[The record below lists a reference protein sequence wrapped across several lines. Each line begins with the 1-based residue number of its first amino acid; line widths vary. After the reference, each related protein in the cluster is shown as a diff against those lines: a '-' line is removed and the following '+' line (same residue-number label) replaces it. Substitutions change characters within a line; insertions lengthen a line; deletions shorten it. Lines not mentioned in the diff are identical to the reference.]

1 MSRTAKIVSASASI
15 IGVLVIVI
23 AAVIAYPWLVAYFKP
38 PTVKARRHQSVLFR
52 LVPGRPDTLEVS
64 EEAVKAIGLETLE
77 VVAAH
82 APDPLHLPG
91 SLGLDPNRLVPVHS
105 RFAGEVVLIGPVDP
119 AFTSDD
125 AEAGRRLRYGDRV
138 KKSQLLAVV
147 WSTDIGEKKSEL
159 VDAMSKLILDE
170 RVLQQYQKVG
180 TGAIAGIAIY
190 EAERNVEADKIA
202 INKAIRTLRSWRLT
216 DQEINDV
223 RQEARQLHTHDP
235 KTAAAKH
242 WAELEIRAPM
252 DGVIVEKNINAGTI
266 VDTND
271 DLFKIADL
279 SRIQVLASVYE
290 EDLPYLERLKPA
302 ERHWL
307 IDLKSDPFDNQIP
320 GEFETIGVAIDP
332 NMHTGAVIG
341 WVDNKGHRLKIGQ
354 FVTATIQ
361 LPADPELVEVP
372 ASALIEEGTSSAVF
386 VETDPARHEVTRRPV
401 AVTRRG
407 QRSIFIRSQPNERE
421 RGEGAQPLAI
431 GEKVVMSGGLELN
444 SELAN
449 LQAGGED
456 DDE

>member
-1 MSRTAKIVSASASI
+1 
-15 IGVLVIVI
+15 
-23 AAVIAYPWLVAYFKP
+23 
-38 PTVKARRHQSVLFR
+38 
-52 LVPGRPDTLEVS
+52 
-64 EEAVKAIGLETLE
+64 
-77 VVAAH
+77 
-82 APDPLHLPG
+82 
-91 SLGLDPNRLVPVHS
+91 LVPVHS
-105 RFAGEVVLIGPVDP
+105 RFSGEVVLIGPVDP

-138 KKSQLLAVV
+138 KKNQLLAVV

-159 VDAMSKLILDE
+159 VDAISRLVLDE
-170 RVLQQYQKVG
+170 RVLSQYQKVG
-180 TGAIAGIAIY
+180 TGAIAGIQIF
-190 EAERNVEADKIA
+190 EAERAVEADKIA

-216 DQEINDV
+216 DQEIDDV

-252 DGVIVEKNINAGTI
+252 DGVIVEKNVNAGTI

-302 ERHWL
+302 ERRWL
-307 IDLKSDPFDNQIP
+307 IDLKADPFDNQIP

-341 WVDNKGHRLKIGQ
+341 WVDNQRQRLKIGQ

-372 ASALIEEGTSSAVF
+372 ASALTEGMVSAVF
-386 VETDPARHEVTRRPV
+386 VETDPVRHEVTRRPV

-407 QRSIFIRSQPNERE
+407 QKSIFIRSRPNEEE
-421 RGEGAQPLAI
+421 RREGAQPLAI